1 MEAHGM
7 PLHRSTIA
15 ELTDKVNDLLAPED
29 ATGRDHEQWKEWVVT
44 YGAIELLGELTAW
57 EAAAIE
63 CLVKWSGTTTYS
75 PHDCGGHEPLPGVPK
90 EWLQQGGPYRDDDRL
105 KVPGGKALD
114 WRIRKLQKNLERMK
128 KNGVKFFIKQLPKS
142 QYAGVVAYETQAR
155 VKAVSMQMPT
165 RPATPSQVFRPYRG

>member
-1 MEAHGM
+1 M
-7 PLHRSTIA
+7 PLRRSTIA

-44 YGAIELLGELTAW
+44 YGAIEMLGELVAW
-57 EAAAIE
+57 EAATIE

-75 PHDCGGHEPLPGVPK
+75 PHDCGHNEQLPGVPK
-90 EWLQQGGPYRDDDRL
+90 HWLRQGGPYGDDDRL

-114 WRIRKLQKNLERMK
+114 WRIRELQKKLERMK

-165 RPATPSQVFRPYRG
+165 RPATPSKVFRPYRG